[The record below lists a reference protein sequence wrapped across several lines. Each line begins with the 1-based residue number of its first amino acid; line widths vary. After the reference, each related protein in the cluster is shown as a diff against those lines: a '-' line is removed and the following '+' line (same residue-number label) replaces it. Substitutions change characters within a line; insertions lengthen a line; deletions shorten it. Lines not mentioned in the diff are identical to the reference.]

1 MRRTTP
7 LQQLVDILGP
17 AVMQQPRQRSV
28 GEDLAAGLA
37 ARAVVR
43 FVLGVD
49 DALYRCAADRA
60 WLAVAPVHGH
70 RVVERGDLF
79 RERVA
84 RVVAQHTADL
94 RLVAV
99 LSLVSCFAALI
110 LGVTLYAITRG
121 EGRDLAL
128 LALVCRVIEGVP
140 GVSGTLGLVW
150 LTTAA
155 DAQAL
160 DPAAAQ
166 ALGAYLMR
174 GEAGTGAIFFAVAS
188 TLFAWLML
196 RGRLVPAWLA
206 WLGVVASVLL
216 VVVLPLQLGG
226 VFVGGALS
234 WASAITWLV
243 WLPMLVYEVTLAG
256 WLIVKGVAAS
266 QRTPS

>member
-1 MRRTTP
+1 MTRTQNARLAGITF
-7 LQQLVDILGP
+7 LAYIAIGIGALV
-17 AVMQQPRQRSV
+17 V
-28 GEDLAAGLA
+28 GNAATAGSGIA
-37 ARAVVR
+37 AR
-43 FVLGVD
+43 
-49 DALYRCAADRA
+49 
-60 WLAVAPVHGH
+60 LAS
-70 RVVERGDLF
+70 
-79 RERVA
+79 
-84 RVVAQHTADL
+84 VAQHTADL

-150 LTTAA
+150 LPSAA